1 MCDAFT
7 TVCATVST
15 GLESVAI
22 QECKEKLDCKS
33 IREGR
38 GRVYFEIPVNSFSKM
53 KTLRSV
59 EHLFVVVK
67 EFQENSEE
75 LDCYSPEIL
84 EKLYKLPQDLEWN
97 FPLALWKQ
105 FTGYPG
111 ILFKSEI
118 SEEIPGKFE
127 ASKDKDDQN
136 SVEDGSVE
144 AVTENESREAPAK
157 RMKHSNG
164 DSGEEK
170 VREGNETSCTAC
182 MSKR

>member
-15 GLESVAI
+15 GLESVSI

-38 GRVYFEIPVNSFSKM
+38 GRVYFEIPVNSFSKV

-84 EKLYKLPQDLEWN
+84 EKFYKLPQDLEWD
-97 FPLALWKQ
+97 FSLALWKQ

-111 ILFKSEI
+111 ILFKIET

-127 ASKDKDDQN
+127 VSKDKYYQT
-136 SVEDGSVE
+136 SVEDSNLE
-144 AVTENESREAPAK
+144 AENDSREALAK

-164 DSGEEK
+164 LRFCG
-170 VREGNETSCTAC
+170 
-182 MSKR
+182 